1 MRQPGRLAVPADG
14 VAVRPYAHPPRS
26 HCHRARL
33 VWLHPVAHSFV
44 PVDAAEDPIKAGVA
58 PELVLLG
65 LTSARCGSCNAP
77 VGFDGKPL

>member
-1 MRQPGRLAVPADG
+1 
-14 VAVRPYAHPPRS
+14 
-26 HCHRARL
+26 
-33 VWLHPVAHSFV
+33 V